1 MYDNVSCIMYVC
13 VYCVC
18 VCTQGKKH
26 PVSNGISPNSVD
38 LLCIVLKWPQLEITS
53 VRTPIKH
60 SRKVLTFNY
69 NSCVVHF
76 LNVHSSFNMSPASL
90 AFKSKTVTKLSF
102 SLSLSLSLHNYNYN
116 CFFRYDGRCVL
127 CWTQSYS

>member
-13 VYCVC
+13 VFVVC
-18 VCTQGKKH
+18 VCTMDKGKNIQ
-26 PVSNGISPNSVD
+26 VSNGISPNSVD
-38 LLCIVLKWPQLEITS
+38 LLCIVFKTWPQLEITS

-90 AFKSKTVTKLSF
+90 AFKSKTVTNLTFQTFFLSF
-102 SLSLSLSLHNYNYN
+102 SLSLSPQLQLQL
-116 CFFRYDGRCVL
+116 FLQV
-127 CWTQSYS
+127 